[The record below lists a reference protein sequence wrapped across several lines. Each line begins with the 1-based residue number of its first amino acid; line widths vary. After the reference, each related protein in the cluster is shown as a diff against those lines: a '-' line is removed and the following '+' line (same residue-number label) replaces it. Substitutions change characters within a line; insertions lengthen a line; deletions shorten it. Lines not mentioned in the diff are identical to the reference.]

1 MTDNTPELPA
11 SVEPA
16 PESPAPRRRR
26 TVVLALALA
35 SVIAVGGVLGSASE
49 SGASRYDASVES
61 TIADIQSYWSQTLPS
76 VYHAGY
82 QAIPAERL
90 YAYSASNPP
99 PSCGGYG
106 RTPYSEVAGNAFYCD
121 QGDFVAW
128 DEQGLFAKLRSEYG
142 DFAPALVL
150 AHEWGHAIQAR
161 VGFETSETVY
171 MEQQADCFAGAWAA
185 HIAQDGR
192 MAESDLDSALAG
204 LLGLRDPSGIDGSE
218 DGAHGNGFDRV
229 RAFQDGFEGGASA
242 CANYAKNPPTITE
255 SAFTSYADYASGG
268 DMSLNELLP
277 ALTKSLQSYWSSA
290 VSGAKSAPE
299 VVAADGTQAS
309 ACGGTTDGGVLS
321 AAVVYCPRHR
331 HDRLRPGCVAEGTRL
346 GRRLRRRRAA
356 RVGVVVGGAATRRA
370 TGRLVGRACCR
381 DVPHRFLHGDP
392 RRQHAAG
399 ERQRHHPLPRRP
411 RRGDRDAGQDRR
423 QRRLAGFRVLT
434 GVGLP
439 HRLLQGCE
447 RLRQGLIR
455 GTIGI

>member
-1 MTDNTPELPA
+1 M
-11 SVEPA
+11 
-16 PESPAPRRRR
+16 
-26 TVVLALALA
+26 LALA

-128 DEQGLFAKLRSEYG
+128 DEQGLFAKLRSVYG

-185 HIAQDGR
+185 DIAQDGR

-309 ACGGTTDGGVLS
+309 TCGGNTDGGVLS
-321 AAVVYCPRHR
+321 AAVVYCPDTDTIVYDRAVLQKA
-331 HDRLRPGCVAEGTRL
+331 HDSVGDFGAGVLLASEWSSAVQQRVGQPVGSS
-346 GRRLRRRRAA
+346 AA
-356 RVGVVVGGAATRRA
+356 RVAATCLTGSYTATLDGSARRA
-370 TGRLVGRACCR
+370 SANDITLSPGDLDEVIAMLVKTDGNDGSRGSAFSRVSAFRTGYFKGVSAC
-381 DVPHRFLHGDP
+381 GK
-392 RRQHAAG
+392 A
-399 ERQRHHPLPRRP
+399 
-411 RRGDRDAGQDRR
+411 
-423 QRRLAGFRVLT
+423 
-434 GVGLP
+434 
-439 HRLLQGCE
+439 
-447 RLRQGLIR
+447 
-455 GTIGI
+455 

>member
-1 MTDNTPELPA
+1 M
-11 SVEPA
+11 
-16 PESPAPRRRR
+16 
-26 TVVLALALA
+26 
-35 SVIAVGGVLGSASE
+35 LGSASA

-61 TIADIQSYWSQTLPS
+61 TIADIQAYWSQTLPS
-76 VYHAGY
+76 VYHTDY
-82 QAIPAERL
+82 KAIPADRL

-128 DEQGLFAKLRSEYG
+128 DEQGLFAKLRQQYG

-229 RAFQDGFEGGASA
+229 RAFQDGFEGGAST
-242 CANYAKNPPTITE
+242 CANYANNPPTITE

-268 DMSLNELLP
+268 DMSLNELFP

-290 VSGAKSAPE
+290 VSGAKSAPK
-299 VVAADGTQAS
+299 VVAVDGTHAS
-309 ACGGTTDGGVLS
+309 ACDGSTDGGVLA
-321 AAVVYCPRHR
+321 AAVVYCPETDTIVYDRAAVQKA
-331 HDRLRPGCVAEGTRL
+331 HDSVGDFGAGVLLASEWSSAVQHRL
-346 GRRLRRRRAA
+346 GQSARL
-356 RVGVVVGGAATRRA
+356 VGGAYD
-370 TGRLVGRACCR
+370 R
-381 DVPHRFLHGDP
+381 DLPHRRLHREP
-392 RRQHAAG
+392 RRQLTAG
-399 ERQRHHPLPRRP
+399 ERQRHHPLARRP
-411 RRGDRDAGQDRR
+411 RRGDRDAGQDRQHRR
-423 QRRLAGFRVLT
+423 QPRARRSPGFRPSAPATSRV
-434 GVGLP
+434 
-439 HRLLQGCE
+439 
-447 RLRQGLIR
+447 
-455 GTIGI
+455 